1 MRLLPGALVVAVSM
15 TLAACATT
23 QTRRGADV
31 MQELPLRT
39 DPAGAACS
47 VMQEGAEVAS
57 VPSTPGIALVPRINA
72 SIDVVCRKE
81 GYLEQR
87 MTFPFLPTT
96 EVEYE
101 QGATV
106 RRAGGALTAGAVM
119 AFPPAAILLAPAMVA
134 IAAKTPK
141 HSSPFAYLT
150 PPELILVPDTF
161 ASEAARDAFFEEL
174 QHKLRAATGVRQAYI
189 DAHCRFWPC
198 TPSDAVCR
206 DPICERHRALVDA
219 EVQSQ
224 LDQIPPLRAEVRIAA
239 PTQSPVQPSGKA
251 DSR

>member
-1 MRLLPGALVVAVSM
+1 MLRAALVLAASM
-15 TLAACATT
+15 VLVACATT
-23 QTRRGADV
+23 QTRPGADV
-31 MQELPLRT
+31 MQDLALRT

-57 VPSTPGIALVPRINA
+57 VPSTPAIAPVPRIDA

-81 GYLEQR
+81 GYFDQR
-87 MTFPFLPTT
+87 MTFPSLPTT

-101 QGATV
+101 QGATA

-119 AFPPAAILLAPAMVA
+119 AFPPGVIVLAPAMGVV
-134 IAAKTPK
+134 AAKTPR
-141 HSSPFAYLT
+141 HSSPYAYMA

-174 QHKLRAATGVRQAYI
+174 PGRLRAAAAVRHAYI
-189 DAHCRFWPC
+189 DSHCRYWPC
-198 TPSDAVCR
+198 TPADAACA

-219 EVQSQ
+219 QLQSQ
-224 LDQIPPLRAEVRIAA
+224 LDEIPPLRARAKVFTRAEPAGQ
-239 PTQSPVQPSGKA
+239 TT
-251 DSR
+251 SR